1 MKMAGTYASLP
12 NRARRSRSV
21 GKASGTLLATSRSSL
36 VLVGRVGSERVTTH
50 PKLTGLAVTRSSLT
64 TQRLSTDSWREIPIA
79 PANAHDA
86 GCGAIR
92 SGAEDRQ
99 RQPVQ

>member
-36 VLVGRVGSERVTTH
+36 VLVARQSRVGTSHDTSEVD
-50 PKLTGLAVTRSSLT
+50 GVSSDQVL
-64 TQRLSTDSWREIPIA
+64 LD
-79 PANAHDA
+79 DA
-86 GCGAIR
+86 AFVNR
-92 SGAEDRQ
+92 
-99 RQPVQ
+99 